1 MQEDS
6 SLTSRAYLRLRA
18 DLITCRLPPGS
29 HLNVSRLQRE
39 LGFSQAAVREAL
51 SRLTSEGLVEVER
64 HAGFRAAP
72 TSRTG
77 FRELTTACA
86 TLELPCLRSAMKN
99 GDVLWEG
106 NLVATYHVASRT
118 LQSVVRGEQDL
129 IEYVRHRQAFHETLL
144 APCDNQ
150 WLLWSWRLLYTQ
162 YLRYRHTFASL
173 ARFEAELAADFRRFM
188 DVVLERDAEMA
199 EQLCLE
205 NYEKI
210 ARFVESSFADRQ
222 NSAAK
227 SPESAPTGEVSKPLA
242 KRPRKQRKPER
253 AEPV

>member
-6 SLTSRAYLRLRA
+6 SLTSRAYFRLRA
-18 DLITCRLPPGS
+18 DLITCRLLPGS

-64 HAGFRAAP
+64 HSGFRAAP
-72 TSRTG
+72 TSMTG

-86 TLELPCLRSAMKN
+86 TIELPCLRSAIKN
-99 GDVLWEG
+99 GDVVWEG
-106 NLVATYHVASRT
+106 KLLATYHVASRM

-129 IEYVRHRQAFHETLL
+129 IEYVGHRQAFHETLL

-150 WLLWSWRLLYTQ
+150 WLLWSWRLLYAQ
-162 YLRYRHTFASL
+162 YARYRHTFASL
-173 ARFEAELAADFRRFM
+173 ARFESELDSDFRDFM
-188 DVVLERDAEMA
+188 DVVLKRDIESAER
-199 EQLCLE
+199 LCLE

-210 ARFVESSFADRQ
+210 AQFVESSFAKLEA
-222 NSAAK
+222 SAARA
-227 SPESAPTGEVSKPLA
+227 S
-242 KRPRKQRKPER
+242 RKPKR
-253 AEPV
+253 AQPA